1 MGILISLAY
10 FALLISVLIDV
21 ILIDESRIKNL
32 GKVTWIFIVIIMPF
46 IGSILWFAVGREY
59 DSSSTNFGS
68 FGAPERQAAAFSNT
82 TSTTEAEIAKLNAE
96 IEYFQGQEKIRALEE
111 ELRKRKQLP

>member
-1 MGILISLAY
+1 MGLLVSFAY

-32 GKVTWIFIVIIMPF
+32 GKITWLFIVIIMPF

-59 DSSSTNFGS
+59 NSAAPTFSS
-68 FGAPERQAAAFSNT
+68 FGAPERRADLAT
-82 TSTTEAEIAKLNAE
+82 TNISSTEAEIAKLDAE
-96 IEYFQGQEKIRALEE
+96 IEYFERQQKIRALEE
-111 ELRKRKQLP
+111 RLRDRKQLP